1 MVDISITGAAPG
13 DALLGHPGDEMLA
26 GAGCGNL
33 PTPLSS
39 FVGRHQDTERA
50 LEALRGSRLV
60 TLVGLGGVGK
70 TRLAVRVATCSKATV
85 DGTWF
90 VDLAPV
96 SDPELVVHAVAS
108 ALSLREEPPQ
118 DLVHTV
124 IGHLRLRHALIVL
137 DNCEHLLPACARLA
151 DAIVRSCPDVAILAT
166 SRGPLGLTGE
176 AVLKVCPLPVP
187 DAGTSDPSAIARSE
201 AVQLFLE
208 RTASLRP
215 EFRFDDVGAP
225 AVAEICRRLEGIPLA
240 VELAAAR
247 MQALSPVEILA
258 NLEDRLGFLRNG
270 DPAAPT
276 RHHTLDAALGW
287 SHELLSPEERA
298 LFGRLSVFS
307 GTFSAEVVE
316 HLGRAFLP
324 GQDVVR
330 LLESLVSK
338 SLLVAEITSVG
349 ARFRLLETVR
359 DFARRRLDEDE
370 RVAVREVHAGAY
382 TDLAARAERGLLGG
396 EQYAWLERL
405 EIEYDNLRAALD
417 WAVSGGHRVALRL
430 AGSLIMFWRLRGRW
444 NEGAQWLRRSLEK
457 EQDRDRDLSLQARA
471 LWGLSVLTGLLG
483 DTEGASSAGEAS
495 LALYG
500 DLGDEEGSARA
511 HNALALLWAVEHS
524 PKSLVLAEQ
533 AVGEAR
539 RAEDAF
545 SLAEA
550 LALAGQAQ
558 LLMGHADA
566 ARSLYE
572 ESLEVARS
580 AGDLRAEAAALI
592 GCAATSFDQA
602 AESGLEEGLSIARR
616 LGGHYEVAEAL
627 MYLGNRAV
635 IAQRLDRAQELL
647 EECLTLAQEIGS
659 PFFTAR
665 ALGGLGRLHLAR
677 RQAGTAAFFFDEA
690 ISIAKQGD
698 FNFVLARA
706 LFGRAQAAALQGDEE
721 GAIQLWNEV
730 VRVAEANS
738 DNEGQGTARLFLA
751 VAALQR
757 ADDALAGRHAH
768 RALVVAHESANV
780 RLIGSALVVLAGVN
794 VAQGRLETAARLF
807 GAVRSLDEPVD
818 TAPPFGTLYKRDIA
832 ALRDRLGRQDFAEAL
847 RQGEDMSLDDIVA
860 YASRGRGTRAERA
873 ATGWASLTKAER
885 HVVDLVAEGLTSRE
899 IAERLFI
906 SPRTVGTHLTHIF
919 AKMGVS
925 SRNELARRAS
935 ARNGADE
942 EVNDDRVVAA
952 QARNTYY

>member
-1 MVDISITGAAPG
+1 MVDISIAGAAPG
-13 DALLGHPGDEMLA
+13 DAVLGDTGDEMLA

-39 FVGRHQDTERA
+39 FVGRHHDTERA
-50 LEALRGSRLV
+50 LETLRGSRLV

-70 TRLAVRVATCSKATV
+70 TRLAVRVATCSKTAV

-96 SDPELVVHAVAS
+96 SDPNLVVHAVAS
-108 ALSLREEPPQ
+108 VLSLREEPPQ
-118 DLVHTV
+118 DLVQTV

-137 DNCEHLLPACARLA
+137 DNCEHLLAACARLA
-151 DAIVRSCPDVAILAT
+151 DAIVRSCPEVVILAT

-176 AVLKVCPLPVP
+176 AVLKVGPLPVP
-187 DAGTSDPSAIARSE
+187 DAGTGDPSAMARSE

-208 RTASLRP
+208 RTASIRP

-258 NLEDRLGFLRNG
+258 NLEDRLGFLRNA
-270 DPAAPT
+270 DPTAPT
-276 RHHTLDAALGW
+276 RHHTLDAALSW
-287 SHELLSPEERA
+287 SHDLLSPEERA

-307 GTFSAEVVE
+307 GTFSSEVVE

-359 DFARRRLDEDE
+359 DFARRTLDENE
-370 RVAVREVHAGAY
+370 WVAVLDVHAGAY
-382 TDLAARAERGLLGG
+382 TDLAARAERGLLAG

-405 EIEYDNLRAALD
+405 EIEYDNVRAALD
-417 WAVSGGHRVALRL
+417 WAVSGGHRQVALRL
-430 AGSLIMFWRLRGRW
+430 AGSMIMFWRLRGRW
-444 NEGAQWLRRSLEK
+444 NEGAQWLRRSLEG
-457 EQDRDRDLSLQARA
+457 EQDLDRSLQARA
-471 LWGLSVLTGLLG
+471 LWGMSVLTGLLG
-483 DTEGASSAGEAS
+483 DTEAASSAGEAS

-500 DLGDEEGSARA
+500 ELGDDEGCARA
-511 HNALALLWAVEHS
+511 HNALALLWAVQHS

-539 RAEDAF
+539 RAEDAC

-550 LALAGQAQ
+550 LALAGQAE

-572 ESLEVARS
+572 ESLKVARS

-592 GCAATSFDQA
+592 GCAATSWDQA
-602 AESGLEEGLSIARR
+602 AESGLEEGLRIARR

-635 IAQRLDRAQELL
+635 FVQRLDRAQGLL

-659 PFFTAR
+659 PLFTAR

-690 ISIAKQGD
+690 ISMAKQGD
-698 FNFVLARA
+698 FNFILARA

-738 DNEGQGTARLFLA
+738 DNEGQGAARLFLA
-751 VAALQR
+751 VAARQR
-757 ADDALAGRHAH
+757 DDDALAGRHAH

-780 RLIGSALVVLAGVN
+780 RLVGSALVVLAGVN

-807 GAVRSLDEPVD
+807 GAVRSLDEAVY
-818 TAPPFGTLYKRDIA
+818 TAPPFGTLYTRDVA
-832 ALRDRLGRQDFAEAL
+832 ALRGKLGRHNFAEAL

-860 YASRGRGTRAERA
+860 YASRGRGARAERA
-873 ATGWASLTKAER
+873 TTGWASLTKAER
-885 HVVDLVAEGLTSRE
+885 RVVDLVAEGLTSRE

-906 SPRTVGTHLTHIF
+906 SARTVGTHLTHIF
-919 AKMGVS
+919 AKLGVS
-925 SRNELARRAS
+925 SRNELARRVA

-942 EVNDDRVVAA
+942 G
-952 QARNTYY
+952 